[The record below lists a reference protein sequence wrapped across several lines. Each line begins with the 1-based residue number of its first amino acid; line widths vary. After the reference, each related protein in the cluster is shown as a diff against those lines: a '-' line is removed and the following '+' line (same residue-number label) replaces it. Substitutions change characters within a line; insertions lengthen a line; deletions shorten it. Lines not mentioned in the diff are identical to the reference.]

1 MDEEISKLQKRINA
15 FRTTKE
21 PKKKNSNSV
30 DAFTIAAE
38 LVTGVI
44 VGLIIGLFFD
54 RIFSSKPLFL
64 IICLLLGVIAS
75 FKIIWQTLNRKNN
88 GT

>member
-1 MDEEISKLQKRINA
+1 MNEEISELQKRINA
-15 FRTTKE
+15 FKMAKG
-21 PKKKNSNSV
+21 PKKKISNSI
-30 DAFTIAAE
+30 DAFTIATE

-54 RIFSSKPLFL
+54 RIFNSKPLFL
-64 IICLLLGVIAS
+64 IICLLIGIVAS

>member
-1 MDEEISKLQKRINA
+1 MDKEINELKKRIKEFKATKGSKKIISNSIDA
-15 FRTTKE
+15 FR
-21 PKKKNSNSV
+21 
-30 DAFTIAAE
+30 IAIE

-54 RIFSSKPLFL
+54 RMFDSKPLFL
-64 IICLLLGVIAS
+64 IICLLLGILAG
-75 FKIIWQTLNRKNN
+75 FNIIWQTLNRKNN

>member
-1 MDEEISKLQKRINA
+1 MDEEISKLQKRINT
-15 FRTTKE
+15 FKTTKE